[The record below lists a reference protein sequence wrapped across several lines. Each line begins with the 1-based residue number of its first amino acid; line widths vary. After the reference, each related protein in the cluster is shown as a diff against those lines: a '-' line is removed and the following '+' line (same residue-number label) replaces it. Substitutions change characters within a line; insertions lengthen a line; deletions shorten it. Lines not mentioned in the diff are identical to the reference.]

1 MTKDQLLEKAN
12 SLPLAPGVYL
22 MHGRD
27 GEVIYVGKAK
37 KLKNRVSQY
46 FQAGRG
52 HNLKTHAMVGMVDDF
67 DTIIVGSEFEALVLE
82 NALIKQYMPRY
93 NILLK
98 DDKGYP
104 FVRLSRE
111 AYPKFSIVSRAASD
125 GARYYGP
132 YGGRFETR
140 SALDAVKA
148 ALHLPT
154 CSKTFPRDIGKERPC
169 LNHHM
174 GRCDGFCRTDMTE
187 EEYNRR
193 IDLAVQLLEG
203 KVRLVTAQLEEEMQA
218 AAENLQFEAAAA
230 LRDRIAAIKVL
241 SKRQKVFA
249 GVCADTDVWGL
260 YLGAKCCFAVLHYED
275 GQLTGREAELFAAS
289 ALEDEAEILSALLL
303 QYYGGKA
310 VLPREICIPAEIEDQ
325 EVLEQLLTEKAKR
338 KVTLRV
344 PQRGDRA
351 QVLQMAAANAR
362 EEAERQTTTQER
374 SDRTLELLG
383 KMLGLAEA
391 PEWMESY
398 DISNT
403 GADDIVAS
411 MVVFHGSRPA
421 KERYRR
427 FRIKELS
434 GHPDDYKS
442 MEEVLTRR
450 LTHYMEQ
457 DKKFM
462 PLPDVMLID
471 GGEQHA
477 KVARR
482 VTERFG
488 LAIPIFGMVKDDRHR
503 TRALIT
509 PEGREIGIQG
519 TQAVFSLIGRI
530 QEETHRFAITF
541 NRESHGKSVR
551 GSTLDG
557 IPGVGEVRRTA
568 LLKHF
573 KSLKAIK
580 EASLEELQAIVPK
593 NAAQAV
599 YEWAHP
605 TPPASGSAQSDT
617 VGTADDI
624 LK

>member
-1 MTKDQLLEKAN
+1 MTKEELLEKAN

-37 KLKNRVSQY
+37 RLKNRVSQY

-52 HNLKTHAMVGMVDDF
+52 HNLKTQTMVSLVDTF

-111 AYPKFSIVSRAASD
+111 EYPRFTIASRAAGD
-125 GARYYGP
+125 KARYFGP

-140 SALDAVKA
+140 SALDAIRN
-148 ALHLPT
+148 ALKLPT
-154 CSKTFPRDIGKERPC
+154 CGRHFPRDIGKERPC
-169 LNHHM
+169 LNYHM
-174 GRCDGFCRTDMTE
+174 GRCDGFCRRDMTAQ
-187 EEYNRR
+187 EYNRR
-193 IDLAVQLLEG
+193 IDMAVQLLEG
-203 KVRLVTAQLEEEMQA
+203 KVRLVTAGLEKEMLA
-218 AAENLQFEAAAA
+218 AAEDLRFEEAAA
-230 LRDRIAAIKVL
+230 LRDRIEAIKVL
-241 SKRQKVFA
+241 GKRQKVIA
-249 GVCADTDVWGL
+249 GICADTDVWGL
-260 YLGAKCCFAVLHYED
+260 YMGAKCCYAVLHYEE
-275 GQLTGREAELFAAS
+275 GQLTGREAELVAAG
-289 ALEDEAEILSALLL
+289 AVEDESGLLSALLL
-303 QYYGGKA
+303 QYYGGRTA
-310 VLPREICIPAEIEDQ
+310 LPREICIPVEVEDQ
-325 EVLEQLLTEKAKR
+325 EVLEQLLAEKAGHR
-338 KVTLRV
+338 VSLRV
-344 PQRGDRA
+344 PQRGERA
-351 QVLQMAAANAR
+351 QVLAMAETNAR
-362 EEAERQTTTQER
+362 EEAERQTTAQER
-374 SDRTLELLG
+374 TDRTLELLG
-383 KMLGLAEA
+383 RLMGLEEP

-403 GADDIVAS
+403 GSEDIVAS
-411 MVVFHGSRPA
+411 MVVFHGSKPA
-421 KERYRR
+421 RDRYRR
-427 FRIKELS
+427 FRIKELE

-462 PLPDVMLID
+462 PLPDVLLID

-488 LAIPIFGMVKDDRHR
+488 LVIPIFGMVKDDRHR
-503 TRALIT
+503 TRALVT

-519 TQAVFSLIGRI
+519 TQAVFALIGRI
-530 QEETHRFAITF
+530 QEETHRFAITY
-541 NRESHGKSVR
+541 NRQSHGKSVR
-551 GSTLDG
+551 RSQLDE
-557 IPGVGEVRRTA
+557 IPGVGEARRTA
-568 LLKHF
+568 LLKKF
-573 KSLKAIK
+573 KSVKAVR
-580 EASLEELQAIVPK
+580 EAGLEELLEVLPR

-599 YEWAHP
+599 YLWAHP
-605 TPPASGSAQSDT
+605 AEKTEGEDSGQAA
-617 VGTADDI
+617 G
-624 LK
+624 K

>member
-1 MTKDQLLEKAN
+1 MTKEELLEKAN

-22 MHGRD
+22 MHDKAGT
-27 GEVIYVGKAK
+27 VIYVGKAK

-52 HNLKTHAMVGMVDDF
+52 HNLKTHTMVGQVDTF
-67 DTIIVGSEFEALVLE
+67 DTILVGSEFEALVLE

-111 AYPKFSIVSRAASD
+111 AYPKFSIVSRVAGD
-125 GARYYGP
+125 GAKYYGP
-132 YGGRFETR
+132 YGMRFETR
-140 SALDAVKA
+140 CALDAIKA

-154 CSKTFPRDIGKERPC
+154 CHKTFPRDIGKERPC

-174 GRCDGFCRTDMTE
+174 GRCDGFCRKEMTE

-193 IDLAVQLLEG
+193 IELAVQLLEG
-203 KVRLVTAQLEEEMQA
+203 KVRLVTARLMEEM
-218 AAENLQFEAAAA
+218 EAAAA
-230 LRDRIAAIKVL
+230 ELRFEEAAVLRDRVNAIKVL
-241 SKRQKVFA
+241 TKRQKVLA

-260 YLGAKCCFAVLHYED
+260 YLGAKCCYAVLHYED
-275 GQLTGREAELFAAS
+275 GQLTGREAELFSAS
-289 ALEDEAEILSALLL
+289 ALDDPAEILSALLL
-303 QYYGGKA
+303 QYYGGRS
-310 VLPREICIPAEIEDQ
+310 VLPREICLPAGIEDQ
-325 EVLEQLLTEKAKR
+325 EVLEQLLTEKAGR
-338 KVTLRV
+338 RTALRV
-344 PQRGDRA
+344 PQRGERA
-351 QVLQMAAANAR
+351 QVLQMAETNAR
-362 EEAERQTTTQER
+362 EEAERQTSSQER
-374 SDRTLELLG
+374 TDKTLELLG
-383 KMLGLAEA
+383 RLMGLPEP

-421 KERYRR
+421 KDRYRR
-427 FRIKELS
+427 FRIRGLD

-462 PLPDVMLID
+462 PLPDVLLID

-488 LAIPIFGMVKDDRHR
+488 LAIPVFGMVKDDRHR
-503 TRALIT
+503 TRALVT
-509 PEGREIGIQG
+509 PEGREIGVKG
-519 TQAVFSLIGRI
+519 TQAVFALIGRI

-551 GSTLDG
+551 GSTLDA
-557 IPGVGEVRRTA
+557 IPGVGEVRRSA
-568 LLKHF
+568 LLKRF
-573 KSLKAIK
+573 KSLKAIR
-580 EASLEELQAIVPK
+580 EASLEELQAVVPK
-593 NAAQAV
+593 NTAAAV
-599 YEWAHP
+599 YQWAH
-605 TPPASGSAQSDT
+605 SAGDE
-617 VGTADDI
+617 
-624 LK
+624 

>member
-1 MTKDQLLEKAN
+1 MTKSELLEKAN

-22 MHGRD
+22 MHDREGTI
-27 GEVIYVGKAK
+27 IYVGKAK

-46 FQAGRG
+46 FQDSRT
-52 HNLKTHAMVGMVDDF
+52 HHPKTQTMVAQVVEF

-82 NALIKQYMPRY
+82 NALIKQHMPRY

-111 AYPKFSIVSRAASD
+111 AYPRFSIVGRVQND
-125 GARYYGP
+125 GARYFGP
-132 YGGRFETR
+132 YGGRGETKA
-140 SALDAVKA
+140 ALDAICN
-148 ALHLPT
+148 ALRLPT
-154 CSKTFPRDIGKERPC
+154 CGKRFPRDIGKERPC

-174 GRCDGFCRTDMTE
+174 GRCDAFCRADKTV

-193 IDLAVQLLEG
+193 IDMAVQLLEG
-203 KVRLVTAQLEEEMQA
+203 RIRSVTTALEQDMMQA
-218 AAENLQFEAAAA
+218 AEELRFEEAAA
-230 LRDRIAAIKVL
+230 LRDRIQAIRVL
-241 SKRQKVFA
+241 TKRQKVIA
-249 GVCADTDVWGL
+249 GICADTDVWGL
-260 YLGAKCCFAVLHYED
+260 YLETKCCYAVLHYEE
-275 GQLTGREAELFAAS
+275 GQLTGREAELFSAS
-289 ALEDEAEILSALLL
+289 AAGDESEVLSALLL
-303 QYYGGKA
+303 QYYSA
-310 VLPREICIPAEIEDQ
+310 RSVFPREICIPREIEDQ
-325 EVLEQLLTEKAKR
+325 EVLEQLLAEKAGH
-338 KVTLRV
+338 KVTLKI
-344 PQRGDRA
+344 PQRGERA
-351 QVLQMAAANAR
+351 EVLRMAADNAR
-362 EEAERQTTTQER
+362 EEAERQTTAAER
-374 SDRTLELLG
+374 TDRTLELLG
-383 KMLGLAEA
+383 KLMGLSEP

-403 GADDIVAS
+403 GAEDIVAA

-434 GHPDDYKS
+434 GHPDDYRS

-450 LTHYMEQ
+450 FTHYMEQ

-462 PLPDVMLID
+462 PLPDVLLID
-471 GGEQHA
+471 GGEEHA

-482 VTERFG
+482 VTEHFG

-509 PEGREIGIQG
+509 PEGREIGIQHN
-519 TQAVFSLIGRI
+519 QAVFSLIGRI

-551 GSTLDG
+551 GSALDA
-557 IPGVGEVRRTA
+557 IPGVGEARRTA

-573 KSLKAIK
+573 KSIRAIR
-580 EASLEELQAIVPK
+580 EAGYDELCAVVPK
-593 NAAQAV
+593 NTARAV
-599 YEWAHP
+599 YDHFH
-605 TPPASGSAQSDT
+605 
-617 VGTADDI
+617 GTD
-624 LK
+624 

>member
-1 MTKDQLLEKAN
+1 MTKDELLEKAN

-22 MHGRD
+22 MHGKD
-27 GEVIYVGKAK
+27 GNVIYVGKAK

-52 HNLKTHAMVGMVDDF
+52 HDWKTHTMVGQVHHF

-111 AYPKFSIVSRAASD
+111 AYPKFSIVSRVSDD
-125 GARYYGP
+125 GAKYYGP

-140 SALDAVKA
+140 SALDAVRA

-174 GRCDGFCRTDMTE
+174 GRCDGFCRAEMTQD
-187 EEYNRR
+187 EYGRR

-203 KVRLVTAQLEEEMQA
+203 KVRLVTAQLEEEMGR
-218 AAENLQFEAAAA
+218 AAEELKFEEAAA

-260 YLGAKCCFAVLHYED
+260 YLGAKCCYAALHYED
-275 GQLTGREAELFAAS
+275 GQLTGREAELFAS
-289 ALEDEAEILSALLL
+289 SGLEDEAEILSALLL
-303 QYYGGKA
+303 QYYGGKP
-310 VLPREICIPAEIEDQ
+310 VLPREICIPVEIEDQ
-325 EVLEQLLTEKAKR
+325 EVLEQLLAEKAGHR
-338 KVTLRV
+338 VSIRV
-344 PQRGDRA
+344 PQRGERA
-351 QVLQMAAANAR
+351 QVLAMAAANAR
-362 EEAERQTTTQER
+362 EEAERQTTSQER
-374 SDRTLELLG
+374 ADRTLELLG
-383 KMLGLAEA
+383 KLLSLQST
-391 PEWMESY
+391 PEWLESY

-403 GADDIVAS
+403 GSEDIVAS

-427 FRIKELS
+427 FRIKELE

-503 TRALIT
+503 TRALVT
-509 PEGREIGIQG
+509 PEGREIGIKG

-541 NRESHGKSVR
+541 NRESHGKSVK
-551 GSTLDG
+551 GSTLDS
-557 IPGVGEVRRTA
+557 IPGVGEARRTA
-568 LLKHF
+568 LLKRF

-580 EASLEELQAIVPK
+580 EASLEELQAVVPK
-593 NAAQAV
+593 NAAAAV
-599 YEWAHP
+599 YQWAHS
-605 TPPASGSAQSDT
+605 TQ
-617 VGTADDI
+617 DD
-624 LK
+624 

>member
-1 MTKDQLLEKAN
+1 MTKEELLEKAN

-22 MHGRD
+22 MHGKD
-27 GEVIYVGKAK
+27 GTVIYVGKAK

-52 HNLKTHAMVGMVDDF
+52 HNLKTQTMVSLVDEF

-111 AYPKFSIVSRAASD
+111 QYRRFSIVSRVASD
-125 GARYYGP
+125 GARYFGP
-132 YGGRFETR
+132 YGGRLETR
-140 SALDAVKA
+140 SALDAIRN

-154 CSKTFPRDIGKERPC
+154 CHKTFPRDIGKERPC

-174 GRCDGFCRTDMTE
+174 GRCDGFCRPEMSA

-203 KVRLVTAQLEEEMQA
+203 KVRLVTAQLEKEMQE
-218 AAENLQFEAAAA
+218 AAEALRFEEAAA
-230 LRDRIAAIKVL
+230 LRDRIQAIKVL
-241 SKRQKVFA
+241 GKRQKVIA

-260 YLGAKCCFAVLHYED
+260 YLEAKCCFAVLHYEE
-275 GQLTGREAELFAAS
+275 GQLTGRVAELFTAS
-289 ALEDEAEILSALLL
+289 ALDGEGEILSALLL
-303 QYYGGKA
+303 QYYGGRSA
-310 VLPREICIPAEIEDQ
+310 LPREIYLPVEIEDQ
-325 EVLEQLLTEKAKR
+325 EVLEQLLTEKAGHR
-338 KVTLRV
+338 VVLRV

-351 QVLQMAAANAR
+351 QVLQLAAANAR
-362 EEAERQTTTQER
+362 EEAERQTSNQER
-374 SDRTLELLG
+374 AGRTMELLG
-383 KMLGLAEA
+383 KLMGLAEP
-391 PEWMESY
+391 PEWLESY

-411 MVVFHGSRPA
+411 MVVFHGSKPA
-421 KERYRR
+421 KDRYRR
-427 FRIKELS
+427 FRIKELD

-462 PLPDVMLID
+462 PLPDVFLID

-519 TQAVFSLIGRI
+519 NQAVFSLIGRI
-530 QEETHRFAITF
+530 QEETHRFAITY
-541 NRESHGKSVR
+541 NRQSHGKSVR

-557 IPGVGEVRRTA
+557 IPGVGEARRIA
-568 LLKHF
+568 LLKKF
-573 KSLKAIK
+573 KSVRAIR
-580 EASLEELQAIVPK
+580 EASLEELLAVVPK

-599 YEWAHP
+599 YLWAHP
-605 TPPASGSAQSDT
+605 APEEP
-617 VGTADDI
+617 
-624 LK
+624 